1 MCIPFIKVNKEDSGK
16 MAAGVRSFL
25 NVSEFPVEKIEQLQ
39 QSQSLM
45 DDTYDKIRSQKSP

>member
-25 NVSEFPVEKIEQLQ
+25 NVSEFPIEKIEQLQ